1 MKKGKGTFGWVFTFA
16 GQKKSG
22 YIASVIFAVIGAAF
36 QILPFFVMARVIG
49 KLLSGD
55 RDLAGFLIDCAV
67 MAAFWLLRTLFHSLS
82 TAQSHKATFAVLGNI
97 RKQGLRSSPKW
108 PLGDV
113 QSRGSGELKN
123 ILVERVDS
131 IEPTLAHASGDEQQ
145 RRSRPGNLDLSV
157 CHRLAHGAGL
167 AHHVPAGYGVFHAD
181 DGGI

>member
-1 MKKGKGTFGWVFTFA
+1 MQKKKGTFSWVFTFA

-36 QILPFFVMARVIG
+36 QILPFFVMAQVIG
-49 KLLSGD
+49 KRLAGNKGLSGY
-55 RDLAGFLIDCAV
+55 LTDCAV
-67 MAAFWLLRTLFHSLS
+67 MAAFWLLRVMFHSLS

-97 RKQGLRSSPKW
+97 RKEGLEKLSRM

-131 IEPTLAHASGDEQQ
+131 IEPTLAHAIPEMS
-145 RRSRPGNLDLSV
+145 SNAAV
-157 CHRLAHGAGL
+157 ALATLVYLFILTGA
-167 AHHVPAGYGVFHAD
+167 
-181 DGGI
+181 